1 MSDLKFR
8 LKKKC
13 IVHHWASV
21 QAKEDGGRTPNL
33 TPMDN
38 RIAAIIGERVV
49 IGDYAEG
56 DMDLLAD
63 AASEGMLACS

>member
-1 MSDLKFR
+1 M
-8 LKKKC
+8 
-13 IVHHWASV
+13 

-63 AASEGMLACS
+63 AASEGMLACG